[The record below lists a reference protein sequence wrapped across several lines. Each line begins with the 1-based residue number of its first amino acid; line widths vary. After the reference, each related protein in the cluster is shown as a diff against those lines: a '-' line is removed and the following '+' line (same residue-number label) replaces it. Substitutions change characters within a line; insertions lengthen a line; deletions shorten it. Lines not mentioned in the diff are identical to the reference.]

1 MVDDMSEL
9 RNIEDASQERSANE
23 ALYELLLQM
32 ADDDL
37 VIGHRD
43 SEWLGLAPEI
53 EGDIAFSS
61 ISQDEVG
68 HATFLYGLLQKQSG
82 RDCDELAF
90 ARPGAEWRN
99 AVLLERPNG
108 DWAHT
113 IVRHFVYD
121 QFETIRLEAVQTS
134 SYEPLAEGARKI
146 IREEYYHRVHFDL
159 CFRRLFAAGG
169 EAQRRMTEAWVRI
182 VPDLYSLFD
191 FGNFAPAWVEQR
203 LVTISV
209 DEMKQ
214 SFLHRINDA
223 LPKSIRPLTMGDLQ
237 AARSGRTDHT
247 EDLTK
252 LLLTMTEVYNSD
264 PIATW

>member
-1 MVDDMSEL
+1 MVDDMGEVS
-9 RNIEDASQERSANE
+9 NMGIAPQERSVNE
-23 ALYELLLQM
+23 ALCELLLQM

-68 HATFLYGLLQKQSG
+68 HATFLYGLLQQQSG
-82 RDCDELAF
+82 RDGDELAF

-99 AVLLERPNG
+99 ALLLERPNG

-113 IVRHFVYD
+113 IVRHFLYD

-169 EAQRRMTEAWVRI
+169 EAQRRMTAAWERI
-182 VPDLYSLFD
+182 LPDLYSLFD
-191 FGNFAPAWVEQR
+191 FGEFAPVWVEQR
-203 LVTISV
+203 LLTISV
-209 DEMKQ
+209 DEMKRC
-214 SFLHRINDA
+214 FLHRINDA
-223 LPKSIRPLTMGDLQ
+223 LPKSIQPLTLGDLEMD
-237 AARSGRTDHT
+237 RSGRTAHT

-252 LLLTMTEVYNSD
+252 LLLTMTEVYSSD